1 MGKKPRD
8 KQTHG
13 RSINSSGCK
22 FRRKTLPKA
31 QRTRGL
37 SSAYQSNFFRSYQK
51 LFHKSWSK
59 LSSIRISVST
69 VTTSKSFE
77 LASLHVRVTSIK
89 SIKHH
94 GVSEWQGSP
103 IWSDSGPMKTRFFE
117 TCLPSSPVFP
127 KGQELSPPQL
137 SLVLSMITFVIGR
150 LKDIYRQ
157 RCRHNICRCIGW
169 ADKSSMSEKPRS
181 K

>member
-1 MGKKPRD
+1 M
-8 KQTHG
+8 T
-13 RSINSSGCK
+13 
-22 FRRKTLPKA
+22 

-69 VTTSKSFE
+69 SATVTTSKSFE
-77 LASLHVRVTSIK
+77 LASLQVRVTSIK
-89 SIKHH
+89 SIKRH

-103 IWSDSGPMKTRFFE
+103 IWSDSGLTKMRFFE

-169 ADKSSMSEKPRS
+169 ADKSSMSEKLRS

>member
-1 MGKKPRD
+1 M
-8 KQTHG
+8 T
-13 RSINSSGCK
+13 
-22 FRRKTLPKA
+22 

-69 VTTSKSFE
+69 SATVTTSKSFE
-77 LASLHVRVTSIK
+77 LASIK
-89 SIKHH
+89 SIKRH

-103 IWSDSGPMKTRFFE
+103 IRSDSGPTKMRFFE

-169 ADKSSMSEKPRS
+169 ADKSSEKPRS